1 MVVEPAGSGTASY
14 NLQISGDGEWFPESE
29 PAATKPEGVE
39 TMRAAAKATEGEDAV
54 AVEASAPS
62 SAEAQPSAA
71 LPAAT
76 QPPASASLDSTYA
89 DTLGPNGQ
97 LALGTLLQEGTENA
111 VTPEQ
116 AKALLRLW
124 HVVQGPFGNV
134 SEEERASR
142 RATAETGGAG
152 FGGRPA
158 GAGQGQIS
166 WLAEQVIERLTHSVA
181 Q

>member
-62 SAEAQPSAA
+62 SAEAQPS
-71 LPAAT
+71 AAT

-142 RATAETGGAG
+142 RATAEAGGAG

-166 WLAEQVIERLTHSVA
+166 WLAEQVIERLTQSAA